1 MFVNYPRVVS
11 EVLENIIIN
20 IVCPR
25 LQNVTDRI
33 ICDGWDGAVGPL
45 ASGLSVV
52 LVCLGVD
59 GSEWFEWFT
68 E

>member
-1 MFVNYPRVVS
+1 M
-11 EVLENIIIN
+11 EVTGCVLCSMQSSR
-20 IVCPR
+20 IVG
-25 LQNVTDRI
+25 DRI
-33 ICDGWDGAVGPL
+33 SDDGWDGAVGPL

-59 GSEWFEWFT
+59 GSEWFEWFA